1 VNFAEQR
8 FHDAERLLDEALAT
22 FRASASSHGIVIR
35 DWSARSYHYK
45 NEFLIWDVQFVRDAV
60 QDGETQRTSLRL
72 SFREPAAP
80 ADIDEVEISLRYE
93 EFRQGQASF
102 INQESEWR
110 ASIEALRGV
119 GMTEILRD
127 GFQRAAE
134 RAA

>member
-1 VNFAEQR
+1 MNFAEQR

-72 SFREPAAP
+72 PFREPAAP

-93 EFRQGQASF
+93 EFRQGQASLPA
-102 INQESEWR
+102 R
-110 ASIEALRGV
+110 L
-119 GMTEILRD
+119 
-127 GFQRAAE
+127 
-134 RAA
+134 